1 MAALT
6 EEDLKRLG
14 QIKSVPDQPNNRNVT
29 LASPNASKPAP
40 SNIPSFTPNTP
51 SPAQPKPQPLAA
63 PTPQQVQ
70 ENLPGLTVGQQ
81 TRGAGGVRL
90 DQQQAPAGKEL
101 IGMRSG
107 VPIYADATDV
117 YSSQVPKVT
126 ADIKARDQSVS
137 SAAAVTAGLGKT
149 AVNTPAAQYA
159 NAVAAAPVTPK
170 DLPIDALREQYQ
182 KDATAA
188 RQEIEQKYKQPEQPK
203 YFSKEYADQF
213 TAAQAAANQRAKER
227 IAYGGQPVRD
237 TSNSMAFVNSQVAAM
252 RAEAARPKLAG
263 KEYIETSGLDKATQK
278 RLLWGVGENG
288 ENLDVTEDVVDN
300 EMARRGITKRPGPT
314 FQNPFLGTNRPSNRI
329 FGKPGTN

>member
-1 MAALT
+1 MSTKQEEEAAKKNRT
-6 EEDLKRLG
+6 PNLG
-14 QIKSVPDQPNNRNVT
+14 AAAPPT
-29 LASPNASKPAP
+29 PPAAPAP
-40 SNIPSFTPNTP
+40 AKQPAA
-51 SPAQPKPQPLAA
+51 PAQPKPQPLAT
-63 PTPQQVQ
+63 PTPEQVQ
-70 ENLPGLTVGQQ
+70 ANLPGLSVGQQ

-117 YSSQVPKVT
+117 YSNE
-126 ADIKARDQSVS
+126 
-137 SAAAVTAGLGKT
+137 AAADKAAVSMAEAVRPAANITAGLNKS
-149 AVNTPAAQYA
+149 AVNTPAAQYI
-159 NAVAAAPVTPK
+159 NAVAKPSSVE
-170 DLPIDALREQYQ
+170 DLRKAYQ
-182 KDATAA
+182 TGPTATAA
-188 RQEIEQKYKQPEQPK
+188 RAQQAPETKPSGGF
-203 YFSKEYADQF
+203 FSKEYADQF
-213 TAAQAAANQRAKER
+213 TAAQEAANQRAKER